1 MKQNGKSRQ
10 VRAWLAVVSRGHPF
24 AHVSA
29 QKNTMKHWILGKN
42 KCDQF
47 QLNIYSGASEKLG
60 VNHSFW
66 ERGSDGGLTWPRS
79 QRVCVD
85 KVFTYC
91 FSDWSEQP
99 ESGIYYWLLSSP
111 KLSTVKSE
119 QRCSCVKTVI
129 LFRHRGRGR
138 SGGRW
143 SVWVW
148 IWAPFEAGAG
158 FSGYYVKH
166 IDELMIQFDLIGDL
180 RTDWRLCLWLIWLL
194 EERCV
199 VFRLW
204 CRQLNKEQPGAAG
217 CFSVGG
223 KSDKQEWLWR
233 FTTVPCTDTF
243 TVTIET
249 TGLETAPS
257 QSLLEVMVMGSGLV

>member
-1 MKQNGKSRQ
+1 M
-10 VRAWLAVVSRGHPF
+10 
-24 AHVSA
+24 
-29 QKNTMKHWILGKN
+29 
-42 KCDQF
+42 
-47 QLNIYSGASEKLG
+47 
-60 VNHSFW
+60 
-66 ERGSDGGLTWPRS
+66 
-79 QRVCVD
+79 CVD

-111 KLSTVKSE
+111 KLSTVKSV

-129 LFRHRGRGR
+129 LFRHRGGGR

-158 FSGYYVKH
+158 FSGYNVKR
-166 IDELMIQFDLIGDL
+166 IDELMKQFDLFWP
-180 RTDWRLCLWLIWLL
+180 DWWPQNWLMFVPLAYMTVRGELCCFPARLC
-194 EERCV
+194 
-199 VFRLW
+199 RLW

-223 KSDKQEWLWR
+223 KSDKQEWLWW